1 MEARARGRE
10 TTLSRGPQDADAGQ
24 LWSGSTEEALTVS
37 WALGHMLGT
46 QPHRTIPAPLRGQ
59 FYRPCFTEEET
70 EARGVYR
77 DSPGVHSANR
87 VVETTRSRLAPAPGF
102 PFLSQA
108 GVLLT
113 QTASAESWSLGKCN
127 PRESH
132 KCGGRSSG
140 SLPQGPARSAQTQGV
155 LSTPC
160 LFMTPT
166 CHPHPPRI
174 SEGLGTLGSHIL
186 GAGRLW
192 PH

>member
-77 DSPGVHSANR
+77 DSPESTQLTGWWKQPGV
-87 VVETTRSRLAPAPGF
+87 VW
-102 PFLSQA
+102 
-108 GVLLT
+108 LLH
-113 QTASAESWSLGKCN
+113 L
-127 PRESH
+127 
-132 KCGGRSSG
+132 G
-140 SLPQGPARSAQTQGV
+140 SL
-155 LSTPC
+155 
-160 LFMTPT
+160 F
-166 CHPHPPRI
+166 
-174 SEGLGTLGSHIL
+174 
-186 GAGRLW
+186 
-192 PH
+192 